1 MNFGKLG
8 RVRSCSAAGDQLAE
22 EKDEPIALIETD
34 DKLGPVGTGKPDG
47 WTKEE
52 IAFYFDKALKVLNAD
67 NFTTAPEYIDLLV
80 NQCLAEKHWSDAF
93 RAFLNRLKEM
103 GLEIAM
109 EESDQNRLLQLNE
122 RLFYW
127 RTCRMMINAAGLL
140 RYEEEIMKYEI
151 AKFYQP
157 INPTPTL
164 PPPRV
169 QVPPN
174 AGPRRKAEKPK
185 HKSVLRP
192 EPAAARPKQQPVP
205 KPAPKPAAKE
215 PVRINK
221 PTK

>member
-1 MNFGKLG
+1 M
-8 RVRSCSAAGDQLAE
+8 GDRLAK

-34 DKLGPVGTGKPDG
+34 DMIDPHGSGKPDG

-52 IAFYFDKALKVLNAD
+52 ISFYFDKALKVLNND
-67 NFTTAPEYIDLLV
+67 NFTTAGEYIDLLV

-93 RAFLNRLKEM
+93 RSFLTRLKEM

-109 EESDQNRLLQLNE
+109 EEGEQNRLMQLNE

-127 RTCRMMINAAGLL
+127 RTCRMMIHAAGLM
-140 RYEEEIMKYEI
+140 RYEEEIMKYEV

-157 INPTPTL
+157 VNPVPTL

-169 QVPPN
+169 QPQPP
-174 AGPRRKAEKPK
+174 AGPRRQAVEKPK

-192 EPAAARPKQQPVP
+192 DPKPAAATKPQQPAGP

-221 PTK
+221 PPK